1 MGEDL
6 ASLPRR
12 GIELELGYEIATG
25 DAGDPGT
32 LFTAIE
38 PVLRVSRIE
47 NDFRAPRGFAA
58 PSVMWDW
65 TKIDVGV
72 RVAILQNVDLFV
84 EYAFHDIEASKQ
96 IGHDEFLMTL
106 RWAFP

>member
-1 MGEDL
+1 ML
-6 ASLPRR
+6 
-12 GIELELGYEIATG
+12 
-25 DAGDPGT
+25 
-32 LFTAIE
+32 
-38 PVLRVSRIE
+38 
-47 NDFRAPRGFAA
+47 
-58 PSVMWDW
+58 
-65 TKIDVGV
+65 GV